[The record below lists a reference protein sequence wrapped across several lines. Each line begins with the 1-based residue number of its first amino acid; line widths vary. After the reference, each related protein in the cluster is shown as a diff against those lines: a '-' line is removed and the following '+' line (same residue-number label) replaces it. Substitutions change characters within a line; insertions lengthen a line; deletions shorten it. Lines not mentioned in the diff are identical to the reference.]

1 MSSTNSPDDR
11 SRDDERVAAD
21 GPPGE
26 PSENERQNG
35 NAPAG
40 EQREAGEDAETDRDD
55 DAGEP
60 RRAPGTLWAALRRI
74 LGFAWPYRRRL
85 IGALALV
92 SGGSLVALAV
102 PLGLRALIDAV
113 FEQGNTRLLNRL
125 TIGLVV
131 LFIAQ
136 AALSFFGQYLL
147 KWTGERVVADLR
159 QRLYAHLHRLSLNF
173 FSRSRTGDLTSRLV
187 GDVASV
193 RKAATQA
200 LADLLTQSLSLLGSL
215 ALMLVLNWRLSL
227 VVLAV
232 VPAVTGAAV
241 YFGRKIRRLARRVQ
255 DRLADTTAIAEEAL
269 AGMRVVKGF
278 ARSGYETERYADAVE
293 ALFEQARRR
302 VLLSVGFRT
311 LVGLLFFGALVGVFW
326 FGGREVLAGRLTAGD
341 LVAFVFYA
349 FNIARSVGQLS
360 GLYTTFNSAA
370 GASERIFELLDE
382 KPEIADAPDAREL
395 PPVEGS
401 VAFESVT
408 FAYEPGADVLSEI
421 TFDVEPGQTVALVG
435 PSGAGKTT
443 LMSLIPRFYDPQEGR
458 VAVDGTDVRRV
469 TLRSLRRQVALVS
482 QEVQLF
488 AASIGENIRYGDLD
502 ATDAEVEE
510 AARTAN
516 AHGFITELDGGYNAE
531 VGERGVRLS
540 GGQRQRVAIARA
552 LLRKAPLLLL
562 DEATSSLDAASER
575 AVQRALD
582 RLMAGRTTFVIAH
595 RLSTVQG
602 ADRILVLDEGGLVET
617 GTHAELMARPGGL
630 YREMAAIQLGEAP
643 AEP

>member
-102 PLGLRALIDAV
+102 PLGLRALVDAV

-125 TIGLVV
+125 TVGLVV

-159 QRLYAHLHRLSLNF
+159 RKLYAHLHRLSLNF
-173 FSRSRTGDLTSRLV
+173 FSRTRTGDLTSRLV

-278 ARSGYETERYADAVE
+278 ARSGHETERYADAVE

-382 KPEIADAPDAREL
+382 ELEIADAPDAREL

-401 VAFESVT
+401 VSFESVT

>member
-26 PSENERQNG
+26 PSGNERQNG

-74 LGFAWPYRRRL
+74 LRFAWPYRRRL
-85 IGALALV
+85 VGALALV

-102 PLGLRALIDAV
+102 PLGLRELIDAV

-125 TIGLVV
+125 TIGLVM
-131 LFIAQ
+131 LFLAQ

-159 QRLYAHLHRLSLNF
+159 QRLYAHLHRLSLDF

-215 ALMLVLNWRLSL
+215 ALMLILNWRLSL

-278 ARSGYETERYADAVE
+278 ARSGHETERYADAIE

-349 FNIARSVGQLS
+349 FNIARGVGQLS

-382 KPEIADAPDAREL
+382 EPEIADAPDAREL

-408 FAYEPGADVLSEI
+408 FAYEPGTDVLSEI

-617 GTHAELMARPGGL
+617 GTHTELMARPGGL

-643 AEP
+643 ADP

>member
-74 LGFAWPYRRRL
+74 LRFAWPYRRRL
-85 IGALALV
+85 VGALALV

-125 TIGLVV
+125 TVGLVV
-131 LFIAQ
+131 LFLAQ

-159 QRLYAHLHRLSLNF
+159 QKLYAHLHRLSLNF
-173 FSRSRTGDLTSRLV
+173 FSRNRTGDLTSRLV

-278 ARSGYETERYADAVE
+278 ARSGHETERYADAVE

-302 VLLSVGFRT
+302 VLLSVSFRT

-349 FNIARSVGQLS
+349 FNIARSVRQLS

-370 GASERIFELLDE
+370 GASERIFELLGE
-382 KPEIADAPDAREL
+382 QPEVAGAPDAHAL
-395 PPVEGS
+395 PPVEGR
-401 VAFESVT
+401 VAFEDVS
-408 FAYEPGADVLSEI
+408 FAYEPGDDVLSEI
-421 TFDVEPGQTVALVG
+421 SFEAEPGQTVALVG

-458 VAVDGTDVRRV
+458 VTVDGTDVRSV
-469 TLRSLRRQVALVS
+469 TLRSLRQQVALVS

-488 AASIGENIRYGDLD
+488 AASIGENIRYGRLE
-502 ATDAEVEE
+502 ATQAEVEE
-510 AARTAN
+510 AARAAN
-516 AHGFITELDGGYNAE
+516 AHGFITELDGGYDTA

-552 LLRKAPLLLL
+552 LLRRAPLLLL
-562 DEATSSLDAASER
+562 DEATSSLDAASEQS
-575 AVQRALD
+575 VQRALE

-602 ADRILVLDEGGLVET
+602 ADRILVLDDGGLVET
-617 GTHAELMARPGGL
+617 GTHPELMARPDGL
-630 YREMAAIQLGEAP
+630 YRELAAIQLGEAL
-643 AEP
+643 

>member
-74 LGFAWPYRRRL
+74 LRFAWPYRRRL
-85 IGALALV
+85 VGALALV

-125 TIGLVV
+125 TVGLVV
-131 LFIAQ
+131 LFLAQ

-159 QRLYAHLHRLSLNF
+159 QKLYAHLHRLSLNF
-173 FSRSRTGDLTSRLV
+173 FSRTRTGDLTSRLV

-278 ARSGYETERYADAVE
+278 ARSGHETERYADAVE